1 LAVAGFTRGREF
13 DTILAGLRE
22 MKTSASKRIE
32 KVQLVLPPPRRPDTY
47 LAQFVG
53 WPHPLVRHAR
63 QIIFRLANVAV
74 SRGLFSA
81 ILQRLTRVYPLARGD
96 RYIAKY
102 ARWPQPLGIL
112 SVGTYIKQHNPGV
125 EVEILDGNNALTLDE
140 VKSRIDADLV
150 GISTTAGGYDHAIE
164 VAKVAKKRGARVI
177 LGGAAATPLAREI
190 LRYYDFVDAVIRYD
204 GELAF
209 SKYVAAAPLG
219 SIENLVY
226 RDSLEIKENPI
237 RLPSLDEL
245 PAPDRGLLDMEVY
258 FRNSKDPE
266 YPICDPF
273 KRPVNIYSQKGCVW
287 RSQEEGGCVFCSIPY
302 YNLRLRKPK
311 LVWDEIS
318 ALVENYQAD
327 FIWDPSDNLV
337 GDKEWFKAFCAAR
350 PNGLKVPYTNYVDA
364 EDIDEEVARLLT
376 ESGCVSVFVGMES
389 GDPKMLASMN
399 KKATLEDN
407 MRAME
412 LLQKYRIGV
421 IAGVVVGVQDESKES
436 LERTVEFL
444 KRLTEFD
451 NFDRFEWGSLMPF
464 PGSKANRM
472 LREHPALKEKYQDF
486 GNKDYLFQLACMI
499 QDWYRYYCEIDYSDV
514 LELQDRVLREGL
526 VPYEM
531 TMFQRRSWSGT
542 PSKVFRV

>member
-1 LAVAGFTRGREF
+1 MMAR
-13 DTILAGLRE
+13 
-22 MKTSASKRIE
+22 KRIE

-47 LAQFVG
+47 LAQFSG
-53 WPHPLVRHAR
+53 WPHPLVRQAR
-63 QIIFRLANVAV
+63 HVIFRLAEAAV
-74 SRGLFSA
+74 TRDLFA
-81 ILQRLTRVYPLARGD
+81 AVLQRLTRLRSPGGQD
-96 RYIAKY
+96 WYIAKF

-112 SVGTYIKQHNPGV
+112 SVGTYIKRYNSGV
-125 EVEILDGNNALTLDE
+125 EVEILDGNNVLTLGE

-150 GISTTAGGYDHAIE
+150 GISTTAGGYDNAIE
-164 VAKVAKKRGARVI
+164 VAKVAKRRGARVV

-204 GELAF
+204 GEIAF
-209 SKYVAAAPLG
+209 SKYVAAAPLD

-226 RDSLEIKENPI
+226 RDNQEIKENPI
-237 RLPSLDEL
+237 RLPGLDEL
-245 PAPDRGLLDMEVY
+245 PMPDRDLLDMEVY
-258 FRNSKDPE
+258 FKNSKDPA
-266 YPICDPF
+266 YPICEPF
-273 KRPVNIYSQKGCVW
+273 KRPVNIYSQKGCMW

-302 YNLRLRKPK
+302 YNLRLRNPR

-318 ALVENYQAD
+318 SLVNKYQAD
-327 FIWDPSDNLV
+327 FIWDPSDNLI
-337 GDKEWFKAFCAAR
+337 GDREWFKAFCAAK
-350 PNGLKVPYTNYVDA
+350 PEGLHIPYTNYVDA
-364 EDIDEEVARLLT
+364 EDIDEEVVRLLA

-389 GDPKMLASMN
+389 GDPEMLASMN

-407 MRAME
+407 LRAME

-421 IAGVVVGVQDESKES
+421 VAGVVVGGPGESQAS
-436 LERTVEFL
+436 LGRTVEFL

-472 LREHPALKEKYQDF
+472 LREHTDLLEKYKDF
-486 GNKDYLFQLACMI
+486 GNKDYMFQLACMI
-499 QDWYRYYCEIDYSDV
+499 EDWYRYYCEVGFDEV

-526 VPYEM
+526 VPYQM

-542 PSKVFRV
+542 PTKVLRV